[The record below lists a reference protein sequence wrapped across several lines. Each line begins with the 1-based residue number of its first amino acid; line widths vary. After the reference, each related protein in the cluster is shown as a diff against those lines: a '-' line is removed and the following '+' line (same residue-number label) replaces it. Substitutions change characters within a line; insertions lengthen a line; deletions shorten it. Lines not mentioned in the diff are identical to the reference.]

1 MQVFTTV
8 DQLSFHLEKKRKKGR
23 STAFVPTLGAL
34 HHGHLT
40 LMTYARSLA
49 DIVVASIF
57 VNPTQFNDPKD
68 LEKYPRPWGHD
79 IHLLCTTMVDIL
91 FLPPEHEIYPAGY
104 KIEVPVNISRFT
116 NVMEGLKRPG
126 HFEGVVT
133 VVKRLLDIVQPDYLI
148 MGQKDYQQ
156 QVIIGSMIRQLKRQ
170 TQLSIHPTLR
180 DQDGLALS
188 SRNARI
194 DPALRPVANT
204 LFMALKKAVELQPIC
219 SPSEVEK
226 ICSGI
231 IRDQGFHIEYF
242 TLADG
247 LTLQPVSDWNQHDTI
262 VACVAAWLGDVRLI
276 DNVIVKPPTAF

>member
-8 DQLSFHLEKKRKKGR
+8 DQLNFHLEQTRKKGR

-34 HHGHLT
+34 HDGHLT
-40 LMTYARSLA
+40 LMTFAQSLA

-79 IHLLCTTMVDIL
+79 IHLLCTIMVDIL
-91 FLPPEHEIYPAGY
+91 FLPPEYEVYPTGY
-104 KIEVPVNISRFT
+104 KIEVPVDISGLT
-116 NVMEGLKRPG
+116 NVMEGMARPG

-133 VVKRLLDIVQPDYLI
+133 VVKRLLDIVQPDFLI

-156 QVIIGSMIRQLKRQ
+156 QVIIGSMISQLNMQ
-170 TQLSIHPTLR
+170 TQLITHPTLR

-188 SRNARI
+188 SRNVRI

-204 LFMALKKAVELQPIC
+204 IFMALKKAVELRPIC
-219 SPSEVEK
+219 NPTKVEK
-226 ICSGI
+226 ICAEMIS
-231 IRDQGFHIEYF
+231 DQGFRLEYF

-247 LTLQPVSDWNQHDTI
+247 LTLQPVSDWNNHDTI
-262 VACVAAWLGDVRLI
+262 VACTAAWLGDVRLI
-276 DNVIVKPPTAF
+276 DNVMIKPPAVF